1 MSDTSRYEMPLLDAA
16 QAQKH
21 VTLNEALV
29 RADALGARL
38 AEDWGLIAPPIA
50 PVDGSAWIVG
60 SVATGDWNGHDDEIA
75 LFLNGGW
82 VFVAPWSG
90 VSFCVSST
98 GASVTWTGT
107 AWVEGLVAAS
117 LGGAVTVQRIIE
129 ADHTLTIGANSVTGA
144 VIPDKA
150 VVLGVTA
157 RVTSAITGVSG
168 WSLGVPGS
176 TDRYGTG
183 YGTALGAFAHGVTG
197 QPQAY
202 YGATALEITA
212 EGGAFTAGAVRLAVH
227 LQEIVPPV

>member
-1 MSDTSRYEMPLLDAA
+1 MPLLDAA

-29 RADALGARL
+29 RADALGAGL
-38 AEDWGLIAPPIA
+38 AQDWGLTVPPVAPL
-50 PVDGSAWIVG
+50 DGSVWIVAA
-60 SVATGDWNGHDDEIA
+60 VATGDWGGHDDEIA

-82 VFVAPWSG
+82 AFIAPWP
-90 VSFCVSST
+90 
-98 GASVTWTGT
+98 GASFWVPGLGNRLTWTGA
-107 AWVEGLVAAS
+107 AWVEGVVAAS
-117 LGGAVTVQRIIE
+117 PGGAATVQRVIE
-129 ADHTLTIGANSVTGA
+129 VDHALAAGANSVTGG

-150 VVLGVTA
+150 VVMGVTA
-157 RVTSAITGVSG
+157 RVTAAITGASG
-168 WSLGVPGS
+168 WSLGVSGA

-227 LQEIVPPV
+227 LQEIIPPV